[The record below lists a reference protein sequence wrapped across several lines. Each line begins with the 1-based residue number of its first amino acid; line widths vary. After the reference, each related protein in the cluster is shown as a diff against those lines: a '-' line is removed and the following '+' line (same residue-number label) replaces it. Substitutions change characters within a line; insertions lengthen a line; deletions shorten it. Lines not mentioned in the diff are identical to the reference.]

1 MLTGA
6 LQKALPKE
14 LQKVLQ
20 KKVLWEVRD
29 RVAAKALQKA
39 LQKEPERLL
48 PMGQSRVVAKVMAE
62 AKEDKL
68 SPLAFGLELQV
79 GAKVP

>member
-29 RVAAKALQKA
+29 RVAAKALQK
-39 LQKEPERLL
+39 EPERLL

-62 AKEDKL
+62 AKEDNL